1 MAAEG
6 SDLVKVRELR
16 PGDET
21 VLERFDLGPS
31 QERWIVEVREIVAG
45 LTGWENDPD
54 SAPLDREVLV
64 LEDDGVIVGVAAH
77 EATRTASGVINR
89 QDRYL
94 MVTAVV
100 ADRQRSGL
108 ATLLVNSTIDD
119 IRDRGGRTVT
129 WLVHPSNAASV
140 WFSRTAFPE
149 ADQTSPPEDRPY
161 LSYTLTIADLA

>member
-1 MAAEG
+1 MK
-6 SDLVKVRELR
+6 LRELR

-31 QERWIVEVREIVAG
+31 QEQWIVEVREIVAG
-45 LTGWENDPD
+45 LTGWRNDPD

-64 LEDDGVIVGVAAH
+64 LEDAGVIVGVAAH
-77 EATRTASGVINR
+77 EATRTSSGVINC

-94 MVTAVV
+94 MVTAIV

-108 ATLLVNSTIDD
+108 ATLLVKSTIDD
-119 IRDRGGRTVT
+119 IRQQGGRTVT
-129 WLVHPSNAASV
+129 WLVYPSNAASV

-149 ADQTSPPEDRPY
+149 ADETSPPEDRPY
-161 LSYTLTIADLA
+161 LAYTLTLANLP